1 MRIQT
6 FAIACT
12 VTAVSTISV
21 YAQDAAKPAVET
33 AKPKPAAPA
42 MTAKQKASYGIGMNV
57 GRSIKQQGLG
67 SDDLDVNAVARGI
80 FDALAGKE
88 PALSQAE
95 LSAAF
100 AELQRMIE
108 SKKAAVTAVK
118 NQGNCGACWAFS
130 VTGAIEGA
138 YAIATGALRSLSEQQ
153 MIDCSTSTGN
163 GGCHG
168 GNQANAFTY
177 AISNKGLDSE
187 KDYAY
192 DGADDPCW
200 TAAAKRVVATVDS
213 AVKVPPN
220 DEAALAAAVA
230 IAPVAVSIEAS
241 TKFRQYKSG
250 IFQGAMSCGNTST
263 SLNHAVLVVGFTADA
278 WIVVRHDAS

>member
-12 VTAVSTISV
+12 VAAVSTISV
-21 YAQDAAKPAVET
+21 YAQDAAKPAVDT

-88 PALSQAE
+88 PALSQVE

-108 SKKAAVTAVK
+108 SKKATVAAENAEGGKKFLVANAKKPGIKTTK
-118 NQGNCGACWAFS
+118 
-130 VTGAIEGA
+130 TGLQYEI
-138 YAIATGALRSLSEQQ
+138 IRS
-153 MIDCSTSTGN
+153 GN
-163 GGCHG
+163 GPTPKKSDTVTTHYKGQLINGDIFDGSYRGKAPTPADEPISFPVG
-168 GNQANAFTY
+168 GVIAGWTEALQMMKVGDKWRLF
-177 AISNKGLDSE
+177 IPSE
-187 KDYAY
+187 LAY
-192 DGADDPCW
+192 GERGAGADIGPG
-200 TAAAKRVVATVDS
+200 ATLIF
-213 AVKVPPN
+213 
-220 DEAALAAAVA
+220 EIELIA
-230 IAPVAVSIEAS
+230 I
-241 TKFRQYKSG
+241 K
-250 IFQGAMSCGNTST
+250 
-263 SLNHAVLVVGFTADA
+263 
-278 WIVVRHDAS
+278 